1 VADWRR
7 LNDAGGGS
15 FLKRLGAIR
24 NDCLQ
29 TLVGH
34 FADDIVRKWIDYF
47 VLHRKVQSEVIT
59 RRIK

>member
-1 VADWRR
+1 V
-7 LNDAGGGS
+7 NDAGGGS